1 MIYVCTCPE
10 CGLIVRTER
19 PEGEKACVC
28 STPPE
33 IVGETGGSP
42 GSEADV
48 PDEPG
53 N

>member
-1 MIYVCTCPE
+1 MIYVGTCPE

-28 STPPE
+28 STPLVIIE
-33 IVGETGGSP
+33 D
-42 GSEADV
+42 A
-48 PDEPG
+48 PDESG

>member
-28 STPPE
+28 STPPV
-33 IVGETGGSP
+33 IVE
-42 GSEADV
+42 EAADAA
-48 PDEPG
+48 DESG